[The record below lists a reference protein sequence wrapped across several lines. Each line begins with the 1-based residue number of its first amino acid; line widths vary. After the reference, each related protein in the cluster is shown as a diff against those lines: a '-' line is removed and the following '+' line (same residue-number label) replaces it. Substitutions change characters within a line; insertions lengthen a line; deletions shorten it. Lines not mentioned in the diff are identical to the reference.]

1 MCEKCIHT
9 LMEFLVFKK
18 SPNVQKLL
26 TIQNISIAVFLLI
39 FKCFSVKSSISCK
52 SIHRKKNHC
61 MPSNFLSVTE
71 LLGYSIF
78 TSLDFT
84 IFLKKKSRCFKIV
97 FTISVSLHTMYLYV
111 HKIKGINQLTIYV

>member
-39 FKCFSVKSSISCK
+39 FKCFSVKSSICCK
-52 SIHRKKNHC
+52 SIHRKKTIVC
-61 MPSNFLSVTE
+61 LQIFCRSE

-84 IFLKKKSRCFKIV
+84 IFLKKKNRCFKIV
-97 FTISVSLHTMYLYV
+97 FTISVSFHTMYLYV